1 MTKQGHFIIE
11 IDIPS
16 FHVSPP
22 ELFSMAWV
30 IFATEGQA
38 HRCLCAADR
47 TERETNH
54 AFLYGIFFFRSNHGG
69 WNYAWIL
76 SRFLFP
82 DGTVIAVT
90 EEGFYSAPLIIESS
104 SNVQTPNH
112 FIRKSPTPVSRRLI
126 YKVVTDVS
134 PNQPRWTCRK
144 DILRRRQGNHP
155 FYLGSRSVNLI
166 DADQVEKF
174 RKKFGRIGGLEP
186 FMEIPTLKDYNFAD
200 EHFNFSF
207 SDEDDRRCR
216 RTSILIYRCA
226 LFFGFPIV
234 TFIDTLGAFADLKSE
249 ELGQAC
255 ELPHMA
261 LCQDHNRR

>member
-1 MTKQGHFIIE
+1 M
-11 IDIPS
+11 
-16 FHVSPP
+16 VSAVH
-22 ELFSMAWV
+22 STT
-30 IFATEGQA
+30 IYNI
-38 HRCLCAADR
+38 H
-47 TERETNH
+47 
-54 AFLYGIFFFRSNHGG
+54 YK
-69 WNYAWIL
+69 L
-76 SRFLFP
+76 SSHIYMLRFLFP

-90 EEGFYSAPLIIESS
+90 EEGFCSAPLIIESS

-112 FIRKSPTPVSRRLI
+112 FIRKSPTPLSRRLI

-144 DILRRRQGNHP
+144 KDIHPEFYDDAKVYCSGDHVLTTGGTIYVVDVWSGNHP

-174 RKKFGRIGGLEP
+174 RKKFGRIGGLEQ
-186 FMEIPTLKDYNFAD
+186 FMEIPTLKD

-226 LFFGFPIV
+226 LFFVYG
-234 TFIDTLGAFADLKSE
+234 
-249 ELGQAC
+249 
-255 ELPHMA
+255 
-261 LCQDHNRR
+261 